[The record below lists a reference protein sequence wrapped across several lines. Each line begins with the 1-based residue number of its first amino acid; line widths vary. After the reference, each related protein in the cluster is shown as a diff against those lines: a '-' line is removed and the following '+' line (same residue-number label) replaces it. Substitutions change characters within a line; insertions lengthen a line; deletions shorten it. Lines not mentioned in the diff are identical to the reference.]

1 MRAEPRSRRSRVIA
15 RIGGGRAELP
25 CRFDRVARTAFVTGG
40 TGFLGRHVVEQLTSL
55 GWHVV
60 ALHRATSDL
69 RHLSR
74 YPVELIAGS
83 ITDAKSV
90 ARAMPASCDA
100 VFHLAGNTSLWSGRN
115 AEQTRDNVDGTRI
128 VVQAAID
135 KEARRFV
142 HTSSVAAWG
151 EQPVVPFDETAPS
164 SALESFI
171 NYERTKYLGEIE
183 VERGVAKGLK
193 AVILN
198 PGHVVGRYDTT
209 GWARLIRLVHA
220 RKLLGV
226 PPGAGC
232 WAHAQQVARAHV
244 TAVDLGRVG
253 ERYLLGGTSATYLEV
268 VGIIGEL
275 TGRNVPSRC
284 LPPWVM
290 RAFGRLSEWAALIT
304 RHPPTVTPEI
314 AAASARRPHLFKS
327 DKAIRELGYRPVA
340 IDDMLRESYEWLKS
354 ESLLR

>member
-1 MRAEPRSRRSRVIA
+1 MIA
-15 RIGGGRAELP
+15 RIGGSRADLP

-40 TGFLGRHVVEQLTSL
+40 TGFLGRHVVEQLASL

-60 ALHRATSDL
+60 ALHRPTSDL

-74 YPVELIAGS
+74 YPVELMSGS
-83 ITDAKSV
+83 ITDAKSI

-100 VFHLAGNTSLWSGRN
+100 VFHLAANTSLWSGRN
-115 AEQTRDNVDGTRI
+115 AEQTRDNVEGTRI
-128 VVQAAID
+128 VVQAAIE

-183 VERGVAKGLK
+183 VEKGVAKGLK

-198 PGHVVGRYDTT
+198 PGHVVGRYDTS

-232 WAHAQQVARAHV
+232 
-244 TAVDLGRVG
+244 
-253 ERYLLGGTSATYLEV
+253 
-268 VGIIGEL
+268 
-275 TGRNVPSRC
+275 
-284 LPPWVM
+284 
-290 RAFGRLSEWAALIT
+290 
-304 RHPPTVTPEI
+304 
-314 AAASARRPHLFKS
+314 
-327 DKAIRELGYRPVA
+327 
-340 IDDMLRESYEWLKS
+340 
-354 ESLLR
+354 